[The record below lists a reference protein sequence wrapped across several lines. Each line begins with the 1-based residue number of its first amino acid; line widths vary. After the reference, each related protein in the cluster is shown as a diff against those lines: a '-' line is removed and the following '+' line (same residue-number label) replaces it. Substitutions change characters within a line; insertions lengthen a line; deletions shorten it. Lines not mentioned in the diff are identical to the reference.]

1 MILLT
6 DGNNNSG
13 ALTPEQGAEL
23 AAREDIRIHTVG
35 IGSERMEVGGLL
47 FSRTVNP
54 SADLDEKALQHIADT
69 TGGSYFRAR
78 DTAELHEIYARID
91 ALEPVDSDARYYRPF
106 TELYPWPLGAALVLL
121 TLLWVRMYLGD
132 RGQRRKS
139 DGNGGQ
145 HGS

>member
-13 ALTPEQGAEL
+13 ALDPEQGAEL
-23 AAREDIRIHTVG
+23 AAQEGIRIHTIG
-35 IGSERMEVGGLL
+35 IGAESMEVGGML

-54 SADLDEKALQHIADT
+54 SADLDEDALRHIAQS

-78 DTAELHEIYARID
+78 DTAELQEIYARID
-91 ALEPVDSDARYYRPF
+91 ELEPVDSDARYYRPF
-106 TELYPWPLGAALVLL
+106 TELYPWPLGVALALL
-121 TLLWVRMYLGD
+121 TLLLLPVYLGD
-132 RGQRRKS
+132 AGHRK
-139 DGNGGQ
+139 GAGRNGGQ